1 MRAAAQGQ
9 TVLLPCP
16 LLDGLPKVWRYRR
29 HDDDRRENRPITY
42 NGRIAAEFSERFQL
56 DKFGLL
62 IREVQQ
68 NDQGIYTCVVLRQGH
83 QARQIQ
89 LFVPCK

>member
-1 MRAAAQGQ
+1 MRAAAPGQ

-16 LLDGLPKVWRYRR
+16 LPDGLPVDWRYRR
-29 HDDDRRENRPITY
+29 HYDDRRENRSVTH
-42 NGRIAAEFSERFQL
+42 NGHIVAEFSERFRL
-56 DKFGLL
+56 DKFGLI

-68 NDQGIYTCVVLRQGH
+68 NDQGIYICVDLRRH
-83 QARQIQ
+83 ARQIQ